1 MNSFL
6 QTMKVD
12 SNYTFTENG
21 AITHKTTTSAVYDMF
36 AEGGAYR
43 NRSVEDKITL
53 FSKALKENEELAMKC
68 LFYLRDIRGG
78 QGEREFFRVCFRWLC
93 NNHKDIAKRNLIYVS
108 EYGRWDDLIYAVE
121 GTLLHYDMINIIKK
135 QFKLDLSCK
144 TPSLLA
150 KWMPSENTSSFET
163 RKMATIIRKEMG
175 LTSRQYRKAL
185 STLRAKI
192 KVVEVL
198 MSANRWEEIEFDKIP
213 SKAGLIYRNA
223 FARRDLIAEKYKTFA
238 QSKET
243 KVNAKALYPYEIA
256 ERALSYSMYSAPLE
270 NPERLM
276 LNKYWENLPDYY
288 NGREEN
294 GLAIVDVSGSMNGR
308 PKAAAISL
316 GAYIAERGHGP
327 FANHF
332 ITFSDNPELVEFIGA
347 DLVDK
352 FDRAERANWSGSTNI
367 EAVFKLLLRTAKSK
381 NTRPEDMPNRLYI
394 FSDMEFNGC
403 MTWDGAPSYWYGR
416 RDEDS
421 MRGQINTLL
430 EDIAEQW
437 KKEGY
442 ELPQLI
448 FWNLNARQDNIP
460 MLKGRFA
467 YISGFSP
474 VMIETILSGK
484 DGYDLM
490 LDKLMSKRYEVIK

>member
-1 MNSFL
+1 MSKTKGNEMNSFL

-12 SNYTFTENG
+12 TNYTSTENG

-53 FSKALKENEELAMKC
+53 FSKALNENEELAMKC

-93 NNHKDIAKRNLIYVS
+93 NNYKEVAKRNLIYVS

-135 QFKLDLSCK
+135 QFKLDLDCK

-163 RKMATIIRKEMG
+163 RKMAATIRKEIG

-185 STLRAKI
+185 STLRARI
-192 KVVEVL
+192 RVVEVL
-198 MSANRWEEIEFDKIP
+198 MSANRWDEIEFDKIP

-223 FARRDLIAEKYKTFA
+223 FARRDLIAERYRTFA

-243 KVNAKALYPYEIA
+243 KVNASALYPYDIA
-256 ERALSYSMYSAPLE
+256 HRAMSYEMRNVPYE
-270 NPERLM
+270 DTQRVM
-276 LNKYWENLPDYY
+276 LQKYWENLPDYY
-288 NGREEN
+288 NGKQEN
-294 GLAIVDVSGSMNGR
+294 GIAVVDVSGSMGGQ
-308 PKAAAISL
+308 PMEVAISL

-332 ITFSDNPELVEFIGA
+332 ITFSESPDLVEFTG
-347 DLVDK
+347 VDITDK
-352 FDRAERANWSGSTNI
+352 IQRAEKADWGYNTDI
-367 EAVFKLLLRTAKSK
+367 EAVFELLLNTAKSQK
-381 NTRPEDMPNRLYI
+381 TKREDMPERLYI
-394 FSDMEFNGC
+394 LSDMEFDRGMNHY
-403 MTWDGAPSYWYGR
+403 GASQN
-416 RDEDS
+416 
-421 MRGQINTLL
+421 QINTLL
-430 EDIAEQW
+430 EDIAQEW
-437 KKEGY
+437 KREGY

-448 FWNLNARQDNIP
+448 FWNLDARQNNIP
-460 MLKGRFA
+460 MLKGGRFA
-467 YISGFSP
+467 YLSGFSP
-474 VMIETILSGK
+474 VMLKQILSGK

-490 LDKLMSKRYEVIK
+490 LDKLLSERYEVIR